1 VVSRHLLACRGR
13 RYGAGVNVRASLDAF
28 ALAAVYPSP
37 NADHEERGLLVKVL
51 DAECTS

>member
-1 VVSRHLLACRGR
+1 VVACRGR
-13 RYGAGVNVRASLDAF
+13 RYGAGVNVRASRNAF
-28 ALAAVYPSP
+28 AMAAVYPST